1 MVRST
6 KLVGLGMALVVLFT
20 AMIWL
25 GQQGFFDDVR
35 FNVAPT
41 AKSVQPD

>member
-20 AMIWL
+20 AMIWF
-25 GQQGFFDDVR
+25 GQQGFFDDVH
-35 FNVAPT
+35 FNIAPT
-41 AKSVQPD
+41 ARRVQSD